1 MKTKVF
7 FCAILTIVSVG
18 VLCGSLLLSS
28 KTQDAFLKANVEAL
42 AELESGQSYVCY
54 KKIKDAESSKVIY
67 CGTCT
72 YIKGTYTWLSGTDNC
87 VHY

>member
-7 FCAILTIVSVG
+7 FCAILAIVSVG
-18 VLCGSLLLSS
+18 LFCGSLFLSS

-42 AELESGQSYVCY
+42 AELESGQSYDCY
-54 KKIKDAESSKVIY
+54 NTITTATAHMVIY
-67 CGTCT
+67 CQTCN
-72 YIKGTYTWLSGTDNC
+72 YVQGKMSWVSSKDEC

>member
-18 VLCGSLLLSS
+18 VLYGSLLLSS

-42 AELESGQSYVCY
+42 AELESGQSYDCY
-54 KKIKDAESSKVIY
+54 NTITTATAHMVIY
-67 CGTCT
+67 CQTCN
-72 YIKGTYTWLSGTDNC
+72 YIPGKKSWLSGTDNC